1 MRRALLIAALTVAC
15 GVPKIVSIDSLE
27 DAGNDDASDAA
38 IPCPGAGISKGPW
51 SLHVDETTATVRWE
65 ACRSQADRTLTIT
78 PEQGGAPVTS
88 VAVESSIVIPDTY
101 FAPLNTSAPPDY
113 AGTWYMEESS
123 LTGLAAGTCYKY
135 VVAADASR
143 AGRFCT
149 ARAVG
154 APIRFLAI
162 GDTNP
167 ALGDSTAN
175 VLAHVLP
182 KNPDFSLHL
191 GDIQY
196 YDSTLETWA
205 LWAIKMQPM
214 LSAGAFFPSI
224 GNHESE
230 KPDELTNYTLR
241 YFHGAG
247 FGGTDQYYSF
257 HSSGVFFF
265 VLDTE
270 LPTDSTSAQ
279 AQWLIAQLDAATKTP
294 GFRFSI
300 VYFHKPFV
308 TCGDTGDN
316 PAARAYM
323 EPLFVQYKVPLVL
336 QAHMHGY
343 ERFEFPNIT
352 YVTSAGGGGRMGN
365 VNGNINNA
373 YCGSRVASGDFFH
386 GLVVDITTGKLS
398 AQAIDDTGAVKDSF
412 EKVVP

>member
-1 MRRALLIAALTVAC
+1 MRYFICILALTAAC
-15 GVPKIVSIDSLE
+15 GTPKIVSIDSL
-27 DAGNDDASDAA
+27 DGGDDDAADAA
-38 IPCPGAGISKGPW
+38 IPCPGVGISKGPW
-51 SLHVDETTATVRWE
+51 ALAVDETTAKVRWE
-65 ACRSQADRTLTIT
+65 ACRSQAERTLTLT
-78 PEQGGAPVTS
+78 PEQGGAAITS
-88 VAVESSIVIPDTY
+88 VALETSMVIPNTY
-101 FAPLNTSAPPDY
+101 SAPLNPSATPDY
-113 AGTWYMEESS
+113 AGTWYMEEAS
-123 LTGLAAGTCYKY
+123 LNGLKTDTCYTY
-135 VVAADASR
+135 VIAADTSR
-143 AGRFCT
+143 KGRVCT
-149 ARAVG
+149 ARAPG
-154 APIRFLAI
+154 SPIRFLAI

-167 ALGDSTAN
+167 ALGDSASN
-175 VLAHVLP
+175 VLAHTLP
-182 KNPDFSLHL
+182 KNPDFSIHL

-196 YDSTLETWA
+196 YESTLETWA
-205 LWAIKMQPM
+205 FWATKMQPL

-230 KPDELTNYTLR
+230 KPDELANYTLR

-257 HSSGVFFF
+257 HSGGVFFF

-270 LPTDSTSAQ
+270 LPTDGTSPQ
-279 AQWLIAQLDAATKTP
+279 AQWLIPQLDAATKTP

-323 EPLFVQYKVPLVL
+323 EPLFIQYKVPMVL

-352 YVTSAGGGGRMGN
+352 YVTSAGGGGSIGN
-365 VNGNINNA
+365 VNGNITRA
-373 YCGSRVASGDFFH
+373 YCNQRIASGPYFH
-386 GLVVDITTGKLS
+386 ALVVDVTTGKLS
-398 AQAIDDTGAVKDSF
+398 AQAIDDSGALKDSF

>member
-1 MRRALLIAALTVAC
+1 VRHFIVTLALTAAC
-15 GVPKIVSIDSLE
+15 GTPKIVSIDSL
-27 DAGNDDASDAA
+27 DAGDDDAADAA
-38 IPCPGAGISKGPW
+38 IPCPGVGISKGPW
-51 SLHVDETTATVRWE
+51 ALAIDETTAKVRWE
-65 ACRSQADRTLTIT
+65 ACRSQTDRTLTFT
-78 PEQGGAPVTS
+78 PEQGGAPMTS
-88 VAVESSIVIPDTY
+88 VAAETSTVIANTHS
-101 FAPLNTSAPPDY
+101 APLNPSATPDY
-113 AGTWYMEESS
+113 AGTWYMEEAS
-123 LTGLAAGTCYKY
+123 LSGLKADTCYTY
-135 VVAADASR
+135 VAAADTGR
-143 AGRFCT
+143 KGRFCT
-149 ARAVG
+149 ARAPG
-154 APIRFLAI
+154 SPIRFLAI

-167 ALGDSTAN
+167 ALGDSTVN
-175 VLAHVLP
+175 VLTHTLP
-182 KNPDFSLHL
+182 KNPDFSVHL

-205 LWAIKMQPM
+205 LWATKMQPL
-214 LSAGAFFPSI
+214 LSAGAFLPSI

-257 HSSGVFFF
+257 HSGGVFFF

-270 LPTDSTSAQ
+270 LPTDGTSAQ
-279 AQWLIAQLDAATKTP
+279 VQWLVPQLDAATKTP

-323 EPLFVQYKVPLVL
+323 EPLLIQYKVPLVL

-343 ERFEFPNIT
+343 ERIEFPKIT

-365 VNGNINNA
+365 VNGNVEHR
-373 YCGSRVASGDFFH
+373 YCGQRVASGDFFH
-386 GLVVDITTGKLS
+386 GLVVDVTTGKLS
-398 AQAIDDTGAVKDSF
+398 AQAIDDTGAVRDSF